1 MRGRLDTCSIASE
14 SLRKLV
20 ILPRRHHVT
29 ELILLA
35 YHVKY
40 RHCNHRT
47 AVNELRARYYIPRVL
62 AEYNRIRHS
71 CQYCKNANAA
81 PKPPMMGSIPRCR
94 TAVGQRAFTYT
105 GLDYFGPMLVVVGRR
120 TEKRWGVI
128 FTCLTTRA
136 IHLEL
141 AHSFNTTSCILAIRR
156 FVARRGPPREIIS
169 DRGTNFIGASR
180 ELKEAVSEVNED
192 ELMREFSTSTFRWT
206 FNPPAAPHFG
216 GCWERLVRSVK
227 QILCKFNLPRLP
239 SDEVLQ
245 STLAEV
251 ELIVNSR
258 PLTYVPL
265 NDEMDMPIT
274 PNHLLLGSSDGTKRP
289 VPFDDSPAAVAVT
302 WRTTQRNADIFWKR
316 WVADYLPT
324 LTRRSK
330 WFQSVR
336 PIKEGDV
343 VIIVDANLPRNTW
356 PKGRVLAVVRSGDG
370 QVRRATVQTAN
381 GILERPA
388 TKLAVLDVKPMED
401 KESAEVS
408 DATKDC
414 EG

>member
-1 MRGRLDTCSIASE
+1 
-14 SLRKLV
+14 
-20 ILPRRHHVT
+20 
-29 ELILLA
+29 
-35 YHVKY
+35 
-40 RHCNHRT
+40 
-47 AVNELRARYYIPRVL
+47 
-62 AEYNRIRHS
+62 
-71 CQYCKNANAA
+71 
-81 PKPPMMGSIPRCR
+81 
-94 TAVGQRAFTYT
+94 
-105 GLDYFGPMLVVVGRR
+105 
-120 TEKRWGVI
+120 
-128 FTCLTTRA
+128 
-136 IHLEL
+136 
-141 AHSFNTTSCILAIRR
+141 
-156 FVARRGPPREIIS
+156 
-169 DRGTNFIGASR
+169 
-180 ELKEAVSEVNED
+180 
-192 ELMREFSTSTFRWT
+192 
-206 FNPPAAPHFG
+206 PHFG

-251 ELIVNSR
+251 EMIINSR

-274 PNHLLLGSSDGTKRP
+274 PNHLLLGSSDGTKRS
-289 VPFDDSPAAVAVT
+289 VPFDDSPAAVSAT

-401 KESAEVS
+401 EESGKVS
-408 DATKDC
+408 DVTKDC